1 MIPATVTDKAIEM
14 MLRDRG
20 GAMVPSGLESDIV
33 AAIRAESARANTP
46 SRRWLARRTV
56 RPALAFAL
64 VVLLL
69 AAGLA
74 ATYVGGQNG
83 ITVPAGTAS
92 PAPSASSAPSPASDG
107 LILFTIYDQVGPSSC
122 TTFHTIRPDGSDE
135 QQLAVGCPVFGSAS
149 WSPAGDGIIIDSSTL
164 SGNPTQISK
173 VAIDGSAPHVLLTV
187 PGFTPAL
194 SPDGSQIAYEDRSGS
209 IVIAAADGT
218 RPRKLTSTPDPTK
231 SADSE
236 PSFAPDGSRLVFTR
250 ITNGK
255 SDTVPG
261 TIEVWMVNTDGTDL
275 HRLTATLRESESA
288 RWSSDG
294 SHLLFTGTQTVTRPL
309 GLWTIG
315 ADGTGL
321 TPIITDAVGG
331 DQEGDWSP
339 DGSRIVYINFNAGV
353 NSLRV
358 MNADGSG
365 VTTLLT
371 GEGEPSLYGSLDW
384 GMPKTL
390 PPVAP

>member
-64 VVLLL
+64 VALLV

-107 LILFTIYDQVGPSSC
+107 LILFTVYDQVGPSSC
-122 TTFHTIRPDGSDE
+122 ATFHTIRPDGSDE

-149 WSPAGDGIIIDSSTL
+149 WSPAGDGVIIDSSPL

-187 PGFTPAL
+187 PGVTPAL
-194 SPDGSQIAYEDRSGS
+194 SPDGSHIAYEERSG
-209 IVIAAADGT
+209 IFIAAADG
-218 RPRKLTSTPDPTK
+218 RQPRKLTSTPDPTK

-250 ITNGK
+250 MTTDPSGLVG
-255 SDTVPG
+255 DT
-261 TIEVWMVNTDGTDL
+261 TEVWMVNADGTNL
-275 HRLTATLRESESA
+275 HRLTAGLSGSSFA
-288 RWSSDG
+288 RWSPDG
-294 SHLLFTGTQTVTRPL
+294 SHLLFR
-309 GLWTIG
+309 
-315 ADGTGL
+315 A
-321 TPIITDAVGG
+321 
-331 DQEGDWSP
+331 
-339 DGSRIVYINFNAGV
+339 R
-353 NSLRV
+353 RR
-358 MNADGSG
+358 
-365 VTTLLT
+365 
-371 GEGEPSLYGSLDW
+371 
-384 GMPKTL
+384 
-390 PPVAP
+390 